1 MQAVLDALKKTPARL
16 YSIIAVEAISSFG
29 SFFTFIA
36 SMALYIELTGDVS
49 TWFWVPLVKAVIPLL
64 VSPLTLKILKHQ
76 KACISTGWI
85 LALNILAISIL
96 ASFPTLHVFFG
107 VIAFM
112 AWLETLS
119 QPFFRQWAS
128 EQVPEEDLLNYN
140 ITGET
145 LRWVLFTIALGC
157 SGLVTAHFKAFA
169 CYWVDV
175 GATTLAFAL
184 WWWVHKKLSTPR
196 FTSNALMEGV
206 QGKTLKTGVFA
217 VFQNAR
223 WDLLFGTP
231 LVTTLCFTYWAM
243 NTISAFQGGL
253 ALPFVQENG
262 WKPEVT
268 HASYMYA
275 MLALGGLIAFT
286 LQQDKKIKQALNTA
300 SLTLLTIM
308 IALDATGAAG
318 KVLAMSNFPV
328 VLGIQAIFGA
338 VIMFLNAMLNTRLQR
353 QAGPEHTGEVF
364 GILVTV
370 QKSLRIFGY
379 AGAGLMLKFVPWGGH
394 WGFLLSSALEFGVVL
409 SILIAQRI
417 QKRDTSTKTK
427 DPA

>member
-1 MQAVLDALKKTPARL
+1 MSSLLDSFRKTPSRL
-16 YSIIAVEAISSFG
+16 YSIILIETISSFG
-29 SFFTFIA
+29 SFFTFVA

-49 TWFWVPLVKAVIPLL
+49 SWFWVPLIKAIVPLL
-64 VSPLTLKILKHQ
+64 ASPLTLKLLKHQ
-76 KACISTGWI
+76 KACPSTGWV
-85 LALNILAISIL
+85 LALNILGIAIL
-96 ASFPTLHVFFG
+96 ASFPTIEVFFV

-112 AWLETLS
+112 SWLETLA

-128 EQVPEEDLLNYN
+128 EQIHEDELLNYN
-140 ITGET
+140 VTGET
-145 LRWVLFTIALGC
+145 LRWVLFTVALGL

-175 GATTLAFAL
+175 FVTGIAFVM
-184 WWWVHKKLSTPR
+184 WWGVHKDMETPR
-196 FTSNALMEGV
+196 FTGEPLLEEL
-206 QGKTLKTGVFA
+206 QEREEKTGLFA
-217 VFQNAR
+217 VFHNAR
-223 WDLLFGTP
+223 WDLLFGSP
-231 LVTTLCFTYWAM
+231 LVTILCFTYWAM

-253 ALPFVQENG
+253 ALPFVAENG

-286 LQQDKKIKQALNTA
+286 LQQNKKIKHGLKTA
-300 SLTLLTIM
+300 SLGLLAIM
-308 IALDATGAAG
+308 IALDASGALG
-318 KVLAMSNFPV
+318 KVLAGSNFPL

-370 QKSLRIFGY
+370 QKSLRILGY
-379 AGAGLMLKFVPWGGH
+379 AGSGLILKFLPWGGH
-394 WGFLLSSALEFGVVL
+394 WGFLLSSALEFMVV
-409 SILIAQRI
+409 IAIVVAQRT
-417 QKRDTSTKTK
+417 QNQRRSK
-427 DPA
+427 

>member
-1 MQAVLDALKKTPARL
+1 
-16 YSIIAVEAISSFG
+16 
-29 SFFTFIA
+29 
-36 SMALYIELTGDVS
+36 
-49 TWFWVPLVKAVIPLL
+49 
-64 VSPLTLKILKHQ
+64 
-76 KACISTGWI
+76 
-85 LALNILAISIL
+85 
-96 ASFPTLHVFFG
+96 
-107 VIAFM
+107 
-112 AWLETLS
+112 
-119 QPFFRQWAS
+119 
-128 EQVPEEDLLNYN
+128 
-140 ITGET
+140 
-145 LRWVLFTIALGC
+145 
-157 SGLVTAHFKAFA
+157 
-169 CYWVDV
+169 
-175 GATTLAFAL
+175 
-184 WWWVHKKLSTPR
+184 
-196 FTSNALMEGV
+196 
-206 QGKTLKTGVFA
+206 
-217 VFQNAR
+217 
-223 WDLLFGTP
+223 
-231 LVTTLCFTYWAM
+231 
-243 NTISAFQGGL
+243 
-253 ALPFVQENG
+253 
-262 WKPEVT
+262 
-268 HASYMYA
+268 MYA

-318 KVLAMSNFPV
+318 KVLAMSNFPL

-417 QKRDTSTKTK
+417 QKGQASSHTK